1 VRIFTWFDHLAISPS
16 LMCHT
21 SILHQRV
28 RNNLKR
34 L

>member
-1 VRIFTWFDHLAISPS
+1 LAISPS